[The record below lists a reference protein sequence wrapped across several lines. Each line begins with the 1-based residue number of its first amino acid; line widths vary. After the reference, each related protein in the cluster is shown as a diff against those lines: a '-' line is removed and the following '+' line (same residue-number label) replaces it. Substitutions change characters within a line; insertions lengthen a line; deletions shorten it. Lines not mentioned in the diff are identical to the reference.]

1 MDARSLKVAP
11 TDGEKDG
18 SMHNG
23 NSLGSSSLTVGSAVE
38 SSCSGTN
45 FSESSRSCSS
55 STSYSR
61 NISEVE
67 DGGCVDDWEV
77 LADELAATDPKKK
90 KRGERFQSL
99 VENNNVSQVL
109 NHRPEEVKQP
119 NAIVD
124 VLKPKPENG
133 QAGRCAYD
141 YQSKHPR

>member
-1 MDARSLKVAP
+1 MNNGEDTWSLKVAP

-18 SMHNG
+18 CMHNG

-77 LADELAATDPKKK
+77 LADELAATDVRRIRVP
-90 KRGERFQSL
+90 RNLSHCWRIE
-99 VENNNVSQVL
+99 VL
-109 NHRPEEVKQP
+109 SNW
-119 NAIVD
+119 IIC
-124 VLKPKPENG
+124 L
-133 QAGRCAYD
+133 
-141 YQSKHPR
+141 SW